1 MKQGSFTQQ
10 VKDEICLGEYDE
22 SQLTALLSGFI
33 KTNGIVSFSS
43 KGTVLILSTENSKIA
58 KLIYHKQEYLSNLR

>member
-43 KGTVLILSTENSKIA
+43 KGTVLILSTENS
-58 KLIYHKQEYLSNLR
+58 

>member
-43 KGTVLILSTENSKIA
+43 TTSSLTASLDFFFLLTNNKIII
-58 KLIYHKQEYLSNLR
+58 KSL